1 VSLAYR
7 LWRAT
12 RRQILLRLGM
22 LQGAAFEERRGRPTA
37 RPHPLAAEYRLL
49 GAPLDADPI
58 TLRRCWRAQVRLYHP
73 DRYAHDPVAQRH
85 ASAHLRQVNESYQRI
100 LRSSRSTSPPNR

>member
-1 VSLAYR
+1 MSLAYR

-22 LQGAAFEERRGRPTA
+22 LQGAAFDDRRGRTA
-37 RPHPLAAEYRLL
+37 PRPHPLAAEYRLL

-73 DRYAHDPVAQRH
+73 DRYTHDPEAQRY
-85 ASAHLRQVNESYQRI
+85 ASAHLRQVNTAYQRI
-100 LRSSRSTSPPNR
+100 LRSSRRGA

>member
-1 VSLAYR
+1 MRLAYR

-22 LQGAAFEERRGRPTA
+22 LQGAAFEDRRGRPSRPA
-37 RPHPLAAEYRLL
+37 VRPHPLAAEYALL
-49 GAPLDADPI
+49 GAPPDADAH

-73 DRYAHDPVAQRH
+73 DRYAHDPEAQRY
-85 ASAHLRQVNESYQRI
+85 ASAHLLRVNDAYQTI
-100 LRSSRSTSPPNR
+100 LRSASRPR

>member
-1 VSLAYR
+1 MSLAYR

-22 LQGAAFEERRGRPTA
+22 LQGAAFEDRRGRPSA
-37 RPHPLAAEYRLL
+37 RPHPLAAEYQLL
-49 GAPLDADPI
+49 GAPLNADAV

-73 DRYAHDPVAQRH
+73 DRYAHDPEAQRH
-85 ASAHLRQVNESYQRI
+85 AAARLLRINEAYYRITRTSRHSA
-100 LRSSRSTSPPNR
+100 